1 MLFGHISDVAIMP
14 EMNLVLR
21 NIIEKALALDP
32 LSLEPGSYPID
43 DNDVFMNVMSFE
55 TQSREQKC
63 AELHH
68 RYIDIQILLSGEE
81 VIDYGVRHSA
91 KNATVYHKDDDYQ
104 LTDTIENCQTLSLT
118 PSMFAVFMPYEPHR
132 PGIASEQGNS
142 ILKKAVIKV
151 NPALLEN

>member
-1 MLFGHISDVAIMP
+1 MLFGHISDAAVMP
-14 EMNLVLR
+14 EINLVLR
-21 NIIEKALALDP
+21 NIIKKALALDP
-32 LSLEPGSYPID
+32 FSLEPGSYPID

-81 VIDYGVRHSA
+81 VIDYGVRNSA
-91 KNATVYHKDDDYQ
+91 KNATVYSEADDYQ
-104 LTDTIENCQTLSLT
+104 LTDVIENCQTLSLT
-118 PSMFAVFMPYEPHR
+118 PSMFAIFMPYEPHK
-132 PGIASEQGNS
+132 PGIAAEKGNC

-151 NPALLEN
+151 NLNLLTS

>member
-55 TQSREQKC
+55 TQSRNKNVQN
-63 AELHH
+63 
-68 RYIDIQILLSGEE
+68 YI
-81 VIDYGVRHSA
+81 V
-91 KNATVYHKDDDYQ
+91 ATLIYKYYYPV
-104 LTDTIENCQTLSLT
+104 
-118 PSMFAVFMPYEPHR
+118 
-132 PGIASEQGNS
+132 
-142 ILKKAVIKV
+142 KK
-151 NPALLEN
+151 L

>member
-21 NIIEKALALDP
+21 NIIEKVLALDP

-63 AELHH
+63 AELHR

-81 VIDYGVRHSA
+81 V
-91 KNATVYHKDDDYQ
+91 
-104 LTDTIENCQTLSLT
+104 
-118 PSMFAVFMPYEPHR
+118 
-132 PGIASEQGNS
+132 
-142 ILKKAVIKV
+142 
-151 NPALLEN
+151 